1 MSKVIRL
8 AHSPDSDD
16 AFMFHALANGKI
28 AQGEYEFIHELH
40 DIETLNQAAFEGKY
54 EVSAISFHAYC
65 HLADRYAI
73 LPHGAS
79 FGENYGP
86 VIISR
91 EPMTPEA
98 LKDVEIAIPGLLTT
112 AYLTLRL
119 YLGGEEPKH
128 RVVHFDQIMDEVK
141 KGASP
146 AGLLIHEGQLTYA
159 QHGLTNTLDL
169 GEWWLFETGLPLPLG
184 VNVAR
189 RDLGEAVL
197 NELSGVLRESI
208 ERGLSSREPALKY
221 ALQFG
226 RGLDHGLADRFV
238 GMYVNRLTQDYGDE
252 GRQAV
257 QELLRRGETVGAF
270 PHAVNVEFVGESA
283 AQNPR

>member
-1 MSKVIRL
+1 VSKVIRL